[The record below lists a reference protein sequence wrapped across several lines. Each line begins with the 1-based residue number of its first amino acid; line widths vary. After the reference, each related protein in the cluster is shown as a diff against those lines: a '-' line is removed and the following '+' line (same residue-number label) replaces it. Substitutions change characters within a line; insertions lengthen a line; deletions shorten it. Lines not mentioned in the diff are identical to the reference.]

1 MTDFLD
7 LQHLDDDARWALL
20 ARHVAGEATAAEDA
34 AVQRWVAG
42 DSARAEELAMLRATT
57 GEVPAAEGVDV
68 EGALAKVRSRMA
80 SARPRLQ
87 VHSTTKSTRTRAPQR
102 RWLPLAAAATLVL
115 AAGLGWF
122 LRDGGV
128 APAPSRVVATQTGQR
143 DSVDLPDGSR
153 VILGPASRMEI
164 AAGFGQGTR
173 EVRLD
178 GEAIFSVV
186 HDDARPFT
194 VVAGEARIVDV
205 GTEFRV
211 RNAAGDVE
219 VAVLE
224 GIVDVSIGT
233 PANATGTTAPA
244 ATARLNAGDRALIVA
259 GAGPAVQRGVV
270 TADDAALR
278 RGALVFREAPVA
290 RVLADIERWYGV
302 RLVASSEEIAQRRF
316 TATFTTERVDEVINM
331 LSLAL
336 GVAADAQG
344 DSVILRPRTLQR
356 RP

>member
-1 MTDFLD
+1 MTDSLD
-7 LQHLDDDARWALL
+7 LQQLDDDARWAVL

-34 AVQRWVAG
+34 AVQRWVAA
-42 DSARAEELAMLRATT
+42 DSARAEELAMLRASA
-57 GEVPAAEGVDV
+57 GAVPAAEGVDV
-68 EGALAKVRSRMA
+68 EAALSKVHARMA
-80 SARPRLQ
+80 QGSAQATVRPRLQ
-87 VHSTTKSTRTRAPQR
+87 VHRSTNTSTRARPR
-102 RWLPLAAAATLVL
+102 RWLPLAAAATLAI

-122 LRDGGV
+122 MRDGSV
-128 APAPSRVVATQTGQR
+128 APSPSRVVATQTGQR

-153 VILGPASRMEI
+153 VILGPASRLEI
-164 AAGFGQGTR
+164 AAGFGERTR
-173 EVRLD
+173 DVTLT

-194 VVAGEARIVDV
+194 VLAGDARIVDV

-211 RNAAGDVE
+211 RSVPGDVE

-224 GIVDVSIGT
+224 GIVDVSVPT
-233 PANATGTTAPA
+233 STA
-244 ATARLNAGDRALIVA
+244 ARLNAGDRAVIA
-259 GAGPAVQRGVV
+259 SGAAPVLQRGVV
-270 TADDAALR
+270 TDDDAALR

-290 RVLADIERWYGV
+290 RVLADLERWYGV

-316 TATFTTERVDEVINM
+316 TATFTTEGVDDVIAM

-344 DSVILRPRTLQR
+344 DSVILRPRSLQL

>member
-1 MTDFLD
+1 MTNSLD
-7 LQHLDDDARWALL
+7 LQQLDDDARWALL

-34 AVQRWVAG
+34 AVQRWAAG
-42 DSARAEELAMLRATT
+42 DPARAAELAMLRATA
-57 GEVPAAEGVDV
+57 GEVPPAEGVDV
-68 EGALAKVRSRMA
+68 EGALARVHARMTNE
-80 SARPRLQ
+80 RPRVQ
-87 VHSTTKSTRTRAPQR
+87 VHTNASRNARTRAPRR
-102 RWLPLAAAATLVL
+102 RWLPLAAAATLAF

-122 LRDGGV
+122 MRDGGV
-128 APAPSRVVATQTGQR
+128 APSPSRVVVTQTGQR

-153 VILGPASRMEI
+153 VILGPASRVEI

-173 EVRLD
+173 EVTLE

-186 HDDARPFT
+186 HDDTRPFT
-194 VVAGEARIVDV
+194 VVAGGARIVDV

-211 RNAAGDVE
+211 RSAAGDVE

-224 GIVDVSIGT
+224 GIVDVTVGS
-233 PANATGTTAPA
+233 AT
-244 ATARLNAGDRALIVA
+244 TARLHAGDRAVVAA
-259 GAGPAVQRGVV
+259 GAAPAVQRGVV
-270 TADDAALR
+270 TEDDAALR
-278 RGALVFREAPVA
+278 RGALVFREAPVS
-290 RVLADIERWYGV
+290 RVLADLERWYGV
-302 RLVASSEEIAQRRF
+302 RLVASSNEIAQRRF
-316 TATFTTERVDEVINM
+316 TATFTTERVDEVITM